1 MNTKIETK
9 IIIRIDLTGKL
20 KKPHK
25 MSPLNRKKVETSLIH
40 ADKRCWGASYANS
53 TIIAIEAPLSF
64 TKAISP

>member
-25 MSPLNRKKVETSLIH
+25 SSSLNKKKVEMSLIH
-40 ADKRCWGASYANS
+40 ADKEMVGS
-53 TIIAIEAPLSF
+53 IIRQLENHGD
-64 TKAISP
+64 